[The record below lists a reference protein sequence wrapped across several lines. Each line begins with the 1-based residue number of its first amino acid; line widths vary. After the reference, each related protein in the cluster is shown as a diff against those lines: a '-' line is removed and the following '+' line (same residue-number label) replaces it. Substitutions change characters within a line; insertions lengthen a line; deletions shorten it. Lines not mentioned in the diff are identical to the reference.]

1 MDPAQKPAEP
11 IAKIKPSDLVRQILS
26 PEADPADSPEAK
38 ENRARAGAEISMIFE
53 LKDSVAFKWFEKEFI
68 DGPYR
73 RAFDELRSPYVKPED
88 LPKLQTTYVAL
99 RAIKVGMLER
109 EITHREQIDP
119 NDVEIARLRA
129 ELSRL

>member
-11 IAKIKPSDLVRQILS
+11 IKKVEPADLVRQLS
-26 PEADPADSPEAK
+26 VEPDPAESPEAK
-38 ENRARAGAEISMIFE
+38 ENRARAAAEISMIFE
-53 LKDSVAFKWFEKEFI
+53 LKDSAAYKWFEREFI

-73 RAFDELRSPYVKPED
+73 RAFDELRSPHVKQED

-109 EITHREQIDP
+109 EIAHREQIDP
-119 NDVEIARLRA
+119 SDVEIARLRD